1 MNLSPRSQILS
12 HLYFETLEVLFGIH
26 FKALS
31 FLDQGLVLYMST
43 RLSLH
48 PDFSE
53 ISTNWNWL
61 TLAHSFGNRGCFLGT
76 VQLSLCPDSFKTRL
90 FF

>member
-1 MNLSPRSQILS
+1 MGLSPRSQILS

-48 PDFSE
+48 PNLSE
-53 ISTNWNWL
+53 IRL
-61 TLAHSFGNRGCFLGT
+61 YQLELANLSPFLWEQGLFHWGCAVKPL
-76 VQLSLCPDSFKTRL
+76 P
-90 FF
+90 